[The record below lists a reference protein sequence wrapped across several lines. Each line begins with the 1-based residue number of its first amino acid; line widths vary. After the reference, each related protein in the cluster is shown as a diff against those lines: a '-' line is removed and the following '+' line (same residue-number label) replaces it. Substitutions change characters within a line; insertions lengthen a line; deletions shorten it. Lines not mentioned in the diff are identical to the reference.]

1 MSPSYQVQAGDTF
14 NAIAAKLNLTPQS
27 LEAEN
32 PTVNPT
38 DLQTGQWIKIAHTV
52 VPGNTYDGISSTL
65 HCTTGL
71 LQTVNP
77 GINPSDLQ
85 IGQFLQLPSASGT

>member
-1 MSPSYQVQAGDTF
+1 MSPSYRVQAGDTF
-14 NAIAAKLNLTPQS
+14 NTIAAILNLTPQS

-32 PTVNPT
+32 PTVSPT
-38 DLQTGQWIKIAHTV
+38 DLQIGQWIKIAHTV
-52 VPGNTYDGISSTL
+52 VSGNTYDGISSTL